1 MRFSHQRQETF
12 FYFNTKLIQTAYTYF
27 AFYLFSSL
35 FQFVLFSACKAFVP
49 LRFAKHMLHNI
60 YFYHDASTC
69 GNILQSDE
77 IRSPGPLT
85 SVLYYNRVGLSD
97 SIAGLD
103 FTMLT
108 GMRVAVICA
117 TYHHTTMVR
126 AFDSCS
132 SFQVCNIGFKWDHII
147 FIYNYY
153 KKWTYLPLIFVF
165 PCTSQL

>member
-35 FQFVLFSACKAFVP
+35 FYLVLFSACKAFVP

-60 YFYHDASTC
+60 YFYHNASAC
-69 GNILQSDE
+69 DNIFQTDE
-77 IRSPGPLT
+77 VRSPGPLT
-85 SVLYYNRVGLSD
+85 RVLYYTRVGLSD

-117 TYHHTTMVR
+117 TYHYGSCVR
-126 AFDSCS
+126 LLFR
-132 SFQVCNIGFKWDHII
+132 FLGV
-147 FIYNYY
+147 
-153 KKWTYLPLIFVF
+153 
-165 PCTSQL
+165 

>member
-35 FQFVLFSACKAFVP
+35 FCFVFCVQGVRPPKICKA
-49 LRFAKHMLHNI
+49 
-60 YFYHDASTC
+60 Y
-69 GNILQSDE
+69 E

-117 TYHHTTMVR
+117 TYHHTIMVR